1 MSQHNDLAQRLEREF
16 EIARK
21 GFLEAQRPT
30 PDIEAIAAQALEGQ
44 RHYEAAI
51 QQRAAVENARRSI
64 ADFEVNQR
72 MLADMRP
79 RYSLHKFYK
88 HPKHIITYKGR
99 R

>member
-1 MSQHNDLAQRLEREF
+1 MSPHNDLAQRLKHEF
-16 EIARK
+16 EIAQK

-30 PDIEAIAAQALEGQ
+30 PDIEAIAAQALEVQ
-44 RHYEAAI
+44 RRYEAAI

-64 ADFEVNQR
+64 ADFEINQR
-72 MLADMRP
+72 ALADMRGNVP
-79 RYSLHKFYK
+79 DYYK